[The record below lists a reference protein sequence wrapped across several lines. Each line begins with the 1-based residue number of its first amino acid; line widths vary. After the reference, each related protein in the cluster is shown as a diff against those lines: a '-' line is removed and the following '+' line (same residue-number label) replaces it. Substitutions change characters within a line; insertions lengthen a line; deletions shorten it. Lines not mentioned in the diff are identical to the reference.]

1 MVKEEFEGVGE
12 GVVKG
17 EEGSHAAK
25 IGDGNGEVCPSIGLT
40 GKGLTEGV
48 PLDEAKI
55 MKEGAFDGA
64 EVSEDGVAEG
74 SVSGRGDGEDADVE
88 AKEVKGVVR
97 EEEEEVREDRGRRGD
112 KVKDRGRGA
121 GGAVGGRE
129 FMDLDADML
138 TERVEGVTVGEKVGR
153 ERRDNGREERGLV
166 EEGGEEKVE
175 LVK

>member
-1 MVKEEFEGVGE
+1 
-12 GVVKG
+12 
-17 EEGSHAAK
+17 
-25 IGDGNGEVCPSIGLT
+25 
-40 GKGLTEGV
+40 
-48 PLDEAKI
+48 

-74 SVSGRGDGEDADVE
+74 SVSGRGDGENADVE
-88 AKEVKGVVR
+88 AKEVKGVVW

-138 TERVEGVTVGEKVGR
+138 TERVEGVTVGEEVGR